1 MQIMALWLLI
11 RPRTLPLTLG
21 VVLAAHALAAAMG
34 AFAWLPF
41 ALSLLTVLLLQI
53 LSNIANDYGDA
64 LRGTDANR
72 SENAPTRAVASGQL
86 GTAAV
91 RRWLMATTLAATASG
106 VALLLVCLHGW
117 RDWLVFLLL
126 GALAIA
132 AALAYTLGRRPYGY
146 RALGEV
152 AVFLSFGLLGVCG
165 NVYLQTHTLPAAV
178 LLPASGSGLLAANVL
193 HINNIRDLSSD
204 WAAGKHTLA
213 NKIGFSGSL
222 KMHRALLLA
231 GLACY
236 ALYAVAAWQSLLWLL
251 ALPMMVRHAR
261 RVSAAR
267 SEAEAGAEL
276 GAAVMLHFVVNAL
289 FAIGVLLT

>member
-1 MQIMALWLLI
+1 M
-11 RPRTLPLTLG
+11 
-21 VVLAAHALAAAMG
+21 
-34 AFAWLPF
+34 
-41 ALSLLTVLLLQI
+41 
-53 LSNIANDYGDA
+53 
-64 LRGTDANR
+64 
-72 SENAPTRAVASGQL
+72 
-86 GTAAV
+86 
-91 RRWLMATTLAATASG
+91 
-106 VALLLVCLHGW
+106 
-117 RDWLVFLLL
+117 
-126 GALAIA
+126 
-132 AALAYTLGRRPYGY
+132 
-146 RALGEV
+146 

-178 LLPASGSGLLAANVL
+178 LLPAAGSGLLAANVL

-276 GAAVMLHFVVNAL
+276 GAAVMLHFAVNAL

>member
-72 SENAPTRAVASGQL
+72 SQNAPTRAVAAGQL

-91 RRWLMATTLAATASG
+91 RRWLVATTLAATASG

-132 AALAYTLGRRPYGY
+132 AALAYTL
-146 RALGEV
+146 
-152 AVFLSFGLLGVCG
+152 
-165 NVYLQTHTLPAAV
+165 
-178 LLPASGSGLLAANVL
+178 
-193 HINNIRDLSSD
+193 
-204 WAAGKHTLA
+204 
-213 NKIGFSGSL
+213 
-222 KMHRALLLA
+222 
-231 GLACY
+231 
-236 ALYAVAAWQSLLWLL
+236 
-251 ALPMMVRHAR
+251 
-261 RVSAAR
+261 
-267 SEAEAGAEL
+267 
-276 GAAVMLHFVVNAL
+276 
-289 FAIGVLLT
+289 

>member
-1 MQIMALWLLI
+1 M
-11 RPRTLPLTLG
+11 
-21 VVLAAHALAAAMG
+21 
-34 AFAWLPF
+34 
-41 ALSLLTVLLLQI
+41 
-53 LSNIANDYGDA
+53 
-64 LRGTDANR
+64 
-72 SENAPTRAVASGQL
+72 
-86 GTAAV
+86 
-91 RRWLMATTLAATASG
+91 
-106 VALLLVCLHGW
+106 
-117 RDWLVFLLL
+117 FLLL

-165 NVYLQTHTLPAAV
+165 NVYLQTHTLPAPV
-178 LLPASGSGLLAANVL
+178 LLPAAGSGLLAANVL

-213 NKIGFSGSL
+213 NKLGFSGSL
-222 KMHRALLLA
+222 KMHRVLLLA

-236 ALYAVAAWQSLLWLL
+236 ALYAELAWQSVLWLL
-251 ALPMMVRHAR
+251 ALPMILCHAH
-261 RVSAAR
+261 RVAAAR
-267 SEAEAGAEL
+267 NEAEAGAEL

>member
-34 AFAWLPF
+34 AFAWPPF

-72 SENAPTRAVASGQL
+72 SQNAPTRAVASGQL
-86 GTAAV
+86 NAAAV

-165 NVYLQTHTLPAAV
+165 NVYLQTHTLPAPV
-178 LLPASGSGLLAANVL
+178 LLPAAGSGLLAANVL

-213 NKIGFSGSL
+213 NKLGFSGSL
-222 KMHRALLLA
+222 KMHRVLLLR
-231 GLACY
+231 
-236 ALYAVAAWQSLLWLL
+236 LL
-251 ALPMMVRHAR
+251 
-261 RVSAAR
+261 
-267 SEAEAGAEL
+267 
-276 GAAVMLHFVVNAL
+276 
-289 FAIGVLLT
+289 

>member
-1 MQIMALWLLI
+1 MALWLLI
-11 RPRTLPLTLG
+11 RPRTLWLTLG
-21 VVLAAHALAAAMG
+21 VVLAAAMG
-34 AFAWLPF
+34 AFAWPPF

-64 LRGTDANR
+64 LCGTDANR
-72 SENAPTRAVASGQL
+72 SQNAPTRAGASGQL
-86 GTAAV
+86 SATAV
-91 RRWLMATTLAATASG
+91 RRWLVATALAVAVSG
-106 VALLLVCLHGW
+106 VALLRVCLHGW

-132 AALAYTLGRRPYGY
+132 TALAYTLGRRPYGY

-178 LLPASGSGLLAANVL
+178 LLPAAGSGLLTANVL
-193 HINNIRDLSSD
+193 QHINNIRDLSSD

-267 SEAEAGAEL
+267 SEAESGAEL
-276 GAAVMLHFVVNAL
+276 GAAVMLHFALNAL